1 MLRIFR
7 ESQSRV
13 KSMALIHEKL
23 YRSTNLAQ
31 IDFGEYL
38 RELTVHLFRSYDAPA
53 RRLEL
58 VLDVEPVVLGLDR
71 SIPSGIIVNE
81 LVSNALKYA
90 FPDGTTGVI
99 TVRFRASGPG
109 QAELSVIDNGV
120 GLPEGFVV
128 GSTDSL
134 GLKLVT
140 MLAGQLGGT
149 LSVGGGPGGGTV
161 FTIGFPIA

>member
-1 MLRIFR
+1 
-7 ESQSRV
+7 
-13 KSMALIHEKL
+13 
-23 YRSTNLAQ
+23 
-31 IDFGEYL
+31 
-38 RELTVHLFRSYDAPA
+38 VHLFRSYDAPA
-53 RRLEL
+53 RGLEL

-90 FPDGTTGVI
+90 FPDGARGVI
-99 TVRFRASGPG
+99 TVRFRATGSGS
-109 QAELSVIDNGV
+109 AELSVIDNGV

-140 MLAGQLGGT
+140 MLGGQLGGT
-149 LSVGGGPGGGTV
+149 MSVGPGPGGGSE
-161 FTIGFPIA
+161 FRLQFPVA

>member
-1 MLRIFR
+1 
-7 ESQSRV
+7 
-13 KSMALIHEKL
+13 MALIHEKL

-38 RELTVHLFRSYDAPA
+38 RELTIHLFRSYDAPA
-53 RRLEL
+53 RGLEL

-90 FPDGTTGVI
+90 FPDGTRGVI
-99 TVRFRASGPG
+99 TVRFRATGPG
-109 QAELSVIDNGV
+109 LAELSVIDNGV
-120 GLPEGFVV
+120 GMPEGFVV

-149 LSVGGGPGGGTV
+149 MSVGSGSGGGSE
-161 FTIGFPIA
+161 FKLQFPIA